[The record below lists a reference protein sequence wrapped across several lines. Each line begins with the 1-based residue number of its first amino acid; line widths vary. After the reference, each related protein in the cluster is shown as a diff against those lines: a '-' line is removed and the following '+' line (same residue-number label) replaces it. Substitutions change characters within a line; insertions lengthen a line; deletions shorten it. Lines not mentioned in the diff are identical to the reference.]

1 MKNKYTIGFDPYNG
15 VPVDRYD
22 IFLRSQSIK
31 KIFKGEQVD
40 KSYKAYKKSKWY
52 TPITNSNI
60 AYTEYLYDKLDSSIN
75 YSEYLSSNMYV
86 DISNT
91 IIVDSNYSTY

>member
-1 MKNKYTIGFDPYNG
+1 MKNKYVMSFDPYNG

-52 TPITNSNI
+52 TPVTDSNI
-60 AYTEYLYDKLDSSIN
+60 AYTEYLYDKLDSYIN
-75 YSEYLSSNMYV
+75 YSEYLSGNTYIDTSDTYV
-86 DISNT
+86 VT
-91 IIVDSNYSTY
+91 TY

>member
-1 MKNKYTIGFDPYNG
+1 MKNKYTIGFDPYNRF
-15 VPVDRYD
+15 PVDRYD

-52 TPITNSNI
+52 TPITNS
-60 AYTEYLYDKLDSSIN
+60 AYTEYLLDNLNKSID

-91 IIVDSNYSTY
+91 IIIDSNYSTY

>member
-15 VPVDRYD
+15 FPVDRYD

-40 KSYKAYKKSKWY
+40 KSYKAYKRSKWY
-52 TPITNSNI
+52 TPVTDSNI
-60 AYTEYLYDKLDSSIN
+60 AYTEYLYDKLDSYID
-75 YSEYLSSNMYV
+75 YSEYLSG
-86 DISNT
+86 NT
-91 IIVDSNYSTY
+91 YIDTADSYMVTTY

>member
-1 MKNKYTIGFDPYNG
+1 MNNKYTIGFDPYTT
-15 VPVDRYD
+15 DRYD

-40 KSYKAYKKSKWY
+40 KSYKAYKRSKWY
-52 TPITNSNI
+52 TPVTDSNI

-75 YSEYLSSNMYV
+75 YSENLSSNTYIDTSDTYV
-86 DISNT
+86 VT
-91 IIVDSNYSTY
+91 TY

>member
-1 MKNKYTIGFDPYNG
+1 MKNKYIMSFDPYNG
-15 VPVDRYD
+15 FPVDRYD

-52 TPITNSNI
+52 TPVTDSNI
-60 AYTEYLYDKLDSSIN
+60 AYTEYLYDKLDSYIN
-75 YSEYLSSNMYV
+75 YSEYLSGNTYIDTSDTYV
-86 DISNT
+86 VT
-91 IIVDSNYSTY
+91 TY